1 MKAVFSRKNITTAM
15 EVAGA
20 VMITIG
26 IGSFST
32 PVAVIVAGVFLML
45 IGGLSA

>member
-1 MKAVFSRKNITTAM
+1 
-15 EVAGA
+15 
-20 VMITIG
+20 MITIG